1 MKTEF
6 SIHEAAQMADMTSE
20 TLRHYDRIG
29 LVKPCRRDEWTGY
42 RYYSQQEIVRLHTIQ
57 ALRRMDLSLSK
68 IREVL
73 ELNNLEQ
80 VVAFLK
86 QAENQAD
93 EKMAQ
98 LQYAKAKIRLARMDY
113 EKKLGGHEELRS
125 VFVRKLPAR
134 VILLSD
140 TLQTPSLDTLWNYHA
155 HFYKQVGEERREW
168 FAFEDLAGMYT
179 KEGRSRLF
187 AVCIR
192 YPDEEG
198 LTILPAGKYV
208 CANCTEE
215 ERETVLQE
223 LKTTAAREYGIEA
236 DAVVQIVVV
245 SGILQWSYQL
255 QVLVEPDPFARRTL
269 IRE

>member
-223 LKTTAAREYGIEA
+223 LNTTAAREYGIEA

>member
-223 LKTTAAREYGIEA
+223 LNTTAAREYGIEA
-236 DAVVQIVVV
+236 DAVVKIVVV